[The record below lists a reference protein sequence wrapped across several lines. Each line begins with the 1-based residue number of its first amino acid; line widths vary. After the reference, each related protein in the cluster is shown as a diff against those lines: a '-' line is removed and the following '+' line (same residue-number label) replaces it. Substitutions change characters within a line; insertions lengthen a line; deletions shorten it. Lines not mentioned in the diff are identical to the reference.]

1 MKYGLAL
8 PTGGECGD
16 PTFLVELAVLAEAT
30 GWDGVFLEDYIC
42 FQGDTTAPTCDPWIA
57 LAGIAIK
64 TARVRLGSMVT
75 PLSRRR
81 PWKVAREVAGID
93 LLSGGRMVLGV
104 GLGDTG
110 EHVVGDSSF
119 TAFGETRNP
128 RLRAEML
135 DEALEIV
142 AGLLGDG
149 TFSFR
154 GKHYQV
160 EPVDFVPKPV
170 QRPRVPIWVGGGY
183 PNPGP
188 TKRAKKWDGSCMYGA
203 RTHDLSVE
211 DVTDLRQRA
220 GDRPFDI
227 CVGGRERREGDQEWL
242 ASIAAAGMTWW
253 TEYIPAA
260 GRDTM
265 RAAIQR
271 GPLRID

>member
-16 PTFLVELAVLAEAT
+16 PTFVVELAVLAEAT

-42 FQGDTTAPTCDPWIA
+42 FQGDANAPTCDPWIA
-57 LAGIAIK
+57 LAGIAIE
-64 TARVRLGSMVT
+64 TEYVRLGTMVT

-93 LLSGGRMVLGV
+93 LLSQGRMVLGV

-119 TAFGETRNP
+119 TAFGETLDP
-128 RLRAEML
+128 RVRAEML
-135 DEALEIV
+135 DEALAII

-149 TFSFR
+149 TFSFT

-160 EPVDFVPKPV
+160 GPVDFAPKPV
-170 QRPRVPIWVGGGY
+170 QVPRVPIWVGGGY

-188 TKRAKKWDGSCMYGA
+188 TERALRQDGSCMYGA

-227 CVGGRERREGDQEWL
+227 CVGGRERREGDEEWL
-242 ASIAAAGMTWW
+242 AAMAGAGMTWW
-253 TEYIPAA
+253 TEYVPAQDREA
-260 GRDTM
+260 M
-265 RAAIQR
+265 RGAIAR